1 MTSPVK
7 GYTNVGFEYSN
18 RHTQIVEKNGGTE
31 TTNNIPIFNQH
42 HSNVSTNIEIRAET
56 VEPRFV
62 RRNPESGDLSNDNR
76 YIEILQD
83 YSQVYLM
90 SLGLII
96 NVQYYGIVGFI
107 FDEKYTFYSLRLR
120 ASDPNNHRP
129 DLKIQ
134 YIMMLF
140 HLLDIPASARA
151 ILSTMM

>member
-18 RHTQIVEKNGGTE
+18 RHTQNVEKNGGTE
-31 TTNNIPIFNQH
+31 STNNIPIFNQH
-42 HSNVSTNIEIRAET
+42 RSNVSTNIEIRAET

-90 SLGLII
+90 SLGLINNLQVI
-96 NVQYYGIVGFI
+96 SGGKRGLYLFNDNLFICIDWGLPIPTIIVRI
-107 FDEKYTFYSLRLR
+107 
-120 ASDPNNHRP
+120 
-129 DLKIQ
+129 
-134 YIMMLF
+134 
-140 HLLDIPASARA
+140 
-151 ILSTMM
+151 

>member
-31 TTNNIPIFNQH
+31 STNNIPIFNQH
-42 HSNVSTNIEIRAET
+42 HSNLSTNIEIRAET

-96 NVQYYGIVGFI
+96 NLQAIILWHSGF
-107 FDEKYTFYSLRLR
+107 
-120 ASDPNNHRP
+120 
-129 DLKIQ
+129 
-134 YIMMLF
+134 YI
-140 HLLDIPASARA
+140 
-151 ILSTMM
+151 